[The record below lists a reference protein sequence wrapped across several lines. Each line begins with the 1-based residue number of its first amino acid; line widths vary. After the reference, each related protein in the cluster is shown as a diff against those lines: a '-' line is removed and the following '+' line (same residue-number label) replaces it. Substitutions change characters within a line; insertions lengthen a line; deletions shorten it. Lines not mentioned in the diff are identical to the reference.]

1 MKRTAFAIVAV
12 LACLSLHL
20 FAEDAAV
27 QRRKVETI
35 AKADKLFG
43 ELYTA
48 PTGKPQRHYDK
59 QTETGPP
66 DEVIYWHGSS
76 HVIELIFATDGT
88 VAGLVLL
95 PEALLNSDDWGDVP
109 NTVELSRAEMQWL
122 VASANALQSL
132 GNANKIME
140 APDGCFQSGQN
151 LYCTDLY
158 ELASVS
164 HYHLER
170 VDEKHVTK
178 LALKD
183 ISILYR
189 QSVTGIVE
197 DVRVE
202 GSQRQVKVG
211 GQWYHGEKP
220 GVEIF
225 AKAQKGSLVG
235 LVTCGCTANEKACI
249 AVPEHQ
255 SPPGPKQ

>member
-1 MKRTAFAIVAV
+1 M
-12 LACLSLHL
+12 HL

-27 QRRKVETI
+27 DRRKTETI
-35 AKADKLFG
+35 AKADKLFR
-43 ELYTA
+43 ERYTA
-48 PTGKPQRHYDK
+48 PAGKPLRRYDK
-59 QTETGPP
+59 QTETGPL

-95 PEALLNSDDWGDVP
+95 PEALLHSNDGSDVP

-122 VASANALQSL
+122 IASANVLQPL
-132 GNANKIME
+132 GKARRITE

-151 LYCTDLY
+151 LYCADTY

-178 LALKD
+178 LALRD

-220 GVEIF
+220 GVEVF
-225 AKAQKGSLVG
+225 DKAQKGSVVRLVAY
-235 LVTCGCTANEKACI
+235 GCAANEKACV
-249 AVPEHQ
+249 ADPE
-255 SPPGPKQ
+255 P